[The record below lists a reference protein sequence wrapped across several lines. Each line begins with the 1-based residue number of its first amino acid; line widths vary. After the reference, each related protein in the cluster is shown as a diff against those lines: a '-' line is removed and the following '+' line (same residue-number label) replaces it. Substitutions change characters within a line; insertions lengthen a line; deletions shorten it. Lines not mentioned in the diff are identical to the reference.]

1 MSGGCTAFSDFVDA
15 LDGSVWDWVGAE
27 TEAES
32 EAEAEADVGVEG
44 TVVVGCVVVADMF
57 VCERWWWGCW
67 EMGKCCSRRRVVLC
81 GA

>member
-1 MSGGCTAFSDFVDA
+1 MSGGCTAFSGFIDA
-15 LDGSVWDWVGAE
+15 ADGSVWDWVGAE

-32 EAEAEADVGVEG
+32 EAEVDVEVEG

-57 VCERWWWGCW
+57 VCERWWGCW
-67 EMGKCCSRRRVVLC
+67 EMGKCCSRRRVVVLC